1 MCVNRPTLEPAAREK
16 QNSGNKILNISMRR
30 AILSFVKL
38 FLKKQSTIILYHV
51 MKFTVAKIDEQRIV
65 NLWVFIFYN
74 GNEDRIKKTGGLEKI
89 CNYSNVTQ

>member
-1 MCVNRPTLEPAAREK
+1 MCVNRPTLKPVAREK

-38 FLKKQSTIILYHV
+38 FFFKKQRSTIILYLV

-65 NLWVFIFYN
+65 NLCLYFLQW
-74 GNEDRIKKTGGLEKI
+74 
-89 CNYSNVTQ
+89 